1 MIDNFLTKTKL
12 KQIFEKFFQTK
23 LEGRI
28 TANMLTLLGLLTGIL
43 SAFFIFL
50 SIFLS
55 NNIYILIIATIIL
68 IISFFLDTLDGVVA
82 RNEGSTTFGG
92 VLDLFCDRTVEIVVI
107 ISILS
112 TDKSLLW
119 PGIFTL
125 AAIILC
131 ITLFLAIGSAV
142 NEKNLRENEKLIYYA
157 RGIMERGETFLF
169 LTILILFISLR
180 YLFLWIFA
188 ILIFLTALQR
198 LIYAHKLFKQ
208 RLHFKNSSK
217 R

>member
-12 KQIFEKFFQTK
+12 KQIFEKFFQKK
-23 LEGRI
+23 LQGKI
-28 TANMLTLLGLLTGIL
+28 TANMLTALGLLTGII
-43 SAFFIFL
+43 SAFIIFL
-50 SIFLS
+50 SSFLS
-55 NNIYILIIATIIL
+55 NNFYILLIATIFL

-82 RNEGSTTFGG
+82 RKEGSTAFGG

-107 ISILS
+107 ISIIS
-112 TDKSLLW
+112 TNKNLLW
-119 PGIFTL
+119 PGVFTL

-131 ITLFLAIGSAV
+131 ITVFLAIGGAV
-142 NEKNLRENEKLIYYA
+142 NEKNLKENEKMIYYA

-169 LTILILFISLR
+169 LTILILLISLR

-198 LIYAHKLFKQ
+198 LIHAYKLFEKEIP
-208 RLHFKNSSK
+208 FKNSAD
-217 R
+217 